1 MKEKLMDTQCK
12 HHRIVIDC
20 DGDTTRVSVVIDG
33 RETKETIA
41 RQTPEGKPGREVKR
55 YANPGEYIRI
65 VNAED
70 ESEENYCNGDIL
82 LVTEY
87 YEDIRDGWVMA
98 KGANVVIG
106 PEEYVV
112 LEGYPSHEPSV
123 EDSGKAYRRAMP
135 PKDEMETRI
144 RNTICPERGVRA

>member
-1 MKEKLMDTQCK
+1 M
-12 HHRIVIDC
+12 
-20 DGDTTRVSVVIDG
+20 
-33 RETKETIA
+33 
-41 RQTPEGKPGREVKR
+41 
-55 YANPGEYIRI
+55 
-65 VNAED
+65 
-70 ESEENYCNGDIL
+70 

-87 YEDIRDGWVMA
+87 YEDIRDSWVMA
-98 KGANVVIG
+98 KGANVVID

>member
-1 MKEKLMDTQCK
+1 MKENSLDTQCK

-20 DGDTTRVSVVIDG
+20 DGDATRVSVVIDG

-70 ESEENYCNGDIL
+70 ESKENYCNGDIL

-112 LEGYPSHEPSV
+112 LEGYHSHEPSV